1 VAVEHLND
9 ISAIERQSMDSN
21 PINNSNSNNDN
32 YHHDDIVEAQTLRV
46 RVMLQ
51 GNLIVSNKET
61 AVGCPSAPRLLL
73 SLRKNVKVA
82 EALREILRSK
92 DVFLYYICSY
102 FGHPKKSKSLLHLH
116 FGGNLSTVIRRPF
129 EDDESSLDIFNVHLS
144 LIMTSSGDTLGSD
157 EYLRTYAD
165 GSEIMDITV
174 NATASVLDDFCITW
188 EEEKQKTLVGQK
200 RKHDNI
206 DNVSKTSSETSKKA
220 RVDVPCGEAANK
232 DTFDNPD
239 SQKVSNSVGDE
250 VPREELEN
258 LVHDCSDSSSMG
270 SVDRPSEIV
279 AQDNVVTQE
288 DGEMKGRGDQSSQI
302 ESTGKIDEIQMEQDD
317 ESSTS
322 ASMSSKDE
330 STTVPG
336 KGPYEENDSKT
347 DSSQPLSKEMV
358 ATEQLM
364 TDVSKLPSQETQKIS
379 RLKIERSQPSPD
391 ESNLSQPLPKES
403 KLSKTESS
411 QSSPEDNE
419 SSKTDLSKPSSKGTE
434 QSKSVTF
441 QTHLKESNI
450 DFSQSNIESLKL
462 TQKDD
467 DDGESSTST
476 SSSSSS
482 SSSSST
488 SLSSSS
494 SSSSSDDSDSEDESS
509 DSDDSNS
516 ENEETANAVTNKL
529 YRTDNKKRKATETPP
544 LSQASLVSM
553 STVTENTDKRKHPPL
568 LPMNLAQKL
577 KAVGKTPRVR
587 SKSTKKPNGTIQKTD
602 EQVTG
607 KNDSKKSPFSSFTV
621 RELREMCK
629 DKGLPSTGK
638 KTELLKRIEKNTK

>member
-1 VAVEHLND
+1 MAVEHLND
-9 ISAIERQSMDSN
+9 ISAIKWQSMDSN
-21 PINNSNSNNDN
+21 PINNSNNKNDN
-32 YHHDDIVEAQTLRV
+32 YLHDDIVEVQTLRV

-51 GNLIVSNKET
+51 GNLIMSNKEAD
-61 AVGCPSAPRLLL
+61 AVGSPSAPRLLL

-144 LIMTSSGDTLGSD
+144 LIMSSSGDTLGSD

-188 EEEKQKTLVGQK
+188 EEEKQKTLLGQK
-200 RKHDNI
+200 RKHDNV
-206 DNVSKTSSETSKKA
+206 DNAVKTSSEPSKKR
-220 RVDVPCGEAANK
+220 RVDVPCGEVATK
-232 DTFDNPD
+232 DTFENSDPR
-239 SQKVSNSVGDE
+239 KVSNSAGNKV
-250 VPREELEN
+250 VREELEK
-258 LVHDCSDSSSMG
+258 LVHDCSDSSSIG
-270 SVDRPSEIV
+270 SVDMPSEIV
-279 AQDNVVTQE
+279 AQDNVVMQE
-288 DGEMKGRGDQSSQI
+288 DGEMKGTGDQSSQI

-322 ASMSSKDE
+322 VSMSSKDE
-330 STTVPG
+330 STNVPG
-336 KGPYEENDSKT
+336 KGPYEEDDSKT
-347 DSSQPLSKEMV
+347 DSSQPLSKKMV
-358 ATEQLM
+358 ATEELM

-379 RLKIERSQPSPD
+379 RLKMETLQPSPD
-391 ESNLSQPLPKES
+391 ENNLSQPLPKES
-403 KLSKTESS
+403 ELSKTESS
-411 QSSPEDNE
+411 QPSTEDNE
-419 SSKTDLSKPSSKGTE
+419 SSKTDLSKPPSKGIE

-441 QTHLKESNI
+441 RTHLKGSNI
-450 DFSQSNIESLKL
+450 ALSQSNMDSSKL
-462 TQKDD
+462 TQKDGD
-467 DDGESSTST
+467 DDESST
-476 SSSSSS
+476 SSSS

-509 DSDDSNS
+509 DSDSSS
-516 ENEETANAVTNKL
+516 ENEETANAVNNKI
-529 YRTDNKKRKATETPP
+529 YRTDNKKRKPTETPP

-577 KAVGKTPRVR
+577 GAVGKTPRVR
-587 SKSTKKPNGTIQKTD
+587 SKSTKKPNGKIQKTD
-602 EQVTG
+602 KQVTG
-607 KNDSKKSPFSSFTV
+607 KDESKKSPFSAFTV
-621 RELREMCK
+621 KELREMCK

-638 KTELLKRIEKNTK
+638 KTELLNRIEKNTK